1 MWRIEEHRQA
11 DKELSSGRV
20 PLEILK
26 RYEKWKD
33 IAMLSGPQGLRAI
46 KGFRDEALSGDW
58 KGCRSSR
65 LNEQWRVIYQVVVD
79 ALLVQVIRVTPHDYR
94 RT

>member
-1 MWRIEEHRQA
+1 MWRIEEHRLA

-20 PLEILK
+20 PLEILQ

-33 IAMLSGPQGLRAI
+33 VATVSGPMGLRAI

-58 KGCRSSR
+58 KGHRSSR
-65 LNEQWRVIYQVVVD
+65 LNQQWRVIYQVV
-79 ALLVQVIRVTPHDYR
+79 AQARIVQVIRVTPHEYR

>member
-1 MWRIEEHRQA
+1 MWRIEESRQA

-20 PLEILK
+20 PVEILK

-46 KGFRDEALSGDW
+46 RGFRDEALSGDW
-58 KGCRSSR
+58 KGFRSSR
-65 LNEQWRVIYQVVVD
+65 LNEQWRVIYQVVADV
-79 ALLVQVIRVTPHDYR
+79 LLIQIVRVTPHDYR
-94 RT
+94 RK